1 MKKGKG
7 INLNDNITWVWKQRI
22 VMQINVIQT
31 RKYQLNGWELTIKMT
46 EFKKKYFWLCIKN
59 LSLFALITKLDTFW
73 EKEQKTRHLMMWGLC
88 LIRKKR
94 GQKNKGTLQHFFV
107 SFLVLK
113 ESKVASLKK
122 RTFGKW
128 YIGSYDHQKLWK
140 TLVQM
145 VLLKVLEI
153 NLKHKLHFCALHDMK
168 LYSLPPFLIFFLVF
182 W

>member
-1 MKKGKG
+1 MLTVHQKSISFCSHHKTWYFLGKRAE
-7 INLNDNITWVWKQRI
+7 NKTFDDVR
-22 VMQINVIQT
+22 
-31 RKYQLNGWELTIKMT
+31 
-46 EFKKKYFWLCIKN
+46 
-59 LSLFALITKLDTFW
+59 SLFDQ
-73 EKEQKTRHLMMWGLC
+73 E
-88 LIRKKR
+88 KR

-168 LYSLPPFLIFFLVF
+168 LYSLPLFLFSF
-182 W
+182 WSSDKESSSD